1 MLRVLIRPTT
11 FTILPMQDKQ
21 NPYIDIHHDVH
32 KSKVLHQHT
41 QVERSFQ
48 NTIAYTIP
56 TPSNTM
62 GLPDIVFTANAG
74 LCLPRL
80 PTPTILLP
88 YMKYP
93 QRKEELPYLKQIYK
107 ELGLHMIPFP
117 GGPDA
122 PFEGQAELKWF
133 HGGTKAVCGYGHR
146 STKKSFEIAKKLF
159 EELYTKHHLAPPELL
174 VLPLASDQYYHLDV
188 AMLEFSDTDCIVHKR
203 AFSNK
208 SIGKLK
214 AFLGAEHV
222 QVIDTE
228 DSFCLNAVVDGA
240 YLITHQLEPSLKKE
254 LEKRTG
260 KAIRMTDTS
269 EFERSGGS
277 VRCMTLDILS

>member
-1 MLRVLIRPTT
+1 
-11 FTILPMQDKQ
+11 
-21 NPYIDIHHDVH
+21 
-32 KSKVLHQHT
+32 
-41 QVERSFQ
+41 
-48 NTIAYTIP
+48 
-56 TPSNTM
+56 
-62 GLPDIVFTANAG
+62 
-74 LCLPRL
+74 
-80 PTPTILLP
+80 
-88 YMKYP
+88 MKYP
-93 QRKEELPYLKQIYK
+93 QRKEELPYLTRIYK

-117 GGPDA
+117 GDE

-146 STKKSFEIAKKLF
+146 STKKSFQIAKKMF
-159 EELYTKHHLAPPELL
+159 DELYTKNHLSPPELL
-174 VLPLASDQYYHLDV
+174 VLLLASDQYYHLDV

-208 SIGKLK
+208 SIAKLK

-228 DSFCLNAVVDGA
+228 DSFCLNAVVDGP

-254 LEKRTG
+254 LEQRTG
-260 KAIRMTDTS
+260 KTIRMADTS

>member
-1 MLRVLIRPTT
+1 MLRILIRPTT

-21 NPYIDIHHDVH
+21 NPYIDIHHDVQ

-48 NTIAYTIP
+48 NTISYTIP
-56 TPSNTM
+56 TPMNTM

-88 YMKYP
+88 NMKYP
-93 QRKEELPYLKQIYK
+93 QRKEELPYLTRIYK
-107 ELGLHMIPFP
+107 ELGLHMISFP
-117 GGPDA
+117 GDA

-146 STKKSFEIAKKLF
+146 STKKSFQIAKKLF
-159 EELYTKHHLAPPELL
+159 DELYTKNHLSPPELL

-208 SIGKLK
+208 SIAKLK

-228 DSFCLNAVVDGA
+228 DSFCLNAVVDGP

-254 LEKRTG
+254 LEQRTG
-260 KAIRMTDTS
+260 KVIRMADTS